1 MAKAREIER
10 EIEMNITTPFAGME
24 VHVIAN
30 NEEHVF
36 TVSEDHEETLERVER
51 AREFLNDH
59 VKVIK
64 VGGDNA

>member
-1 MAKAREIER
+1 MD
-10 EIEMNITTPFAGME
+10 ITNPFAGMQ

-30 NEEHVF
+30 GEEHEF
-36 TVSEDHEETLERVER
+36 TVSEDHEETLERVEK

-59 VKVIK
+59 VKIIK